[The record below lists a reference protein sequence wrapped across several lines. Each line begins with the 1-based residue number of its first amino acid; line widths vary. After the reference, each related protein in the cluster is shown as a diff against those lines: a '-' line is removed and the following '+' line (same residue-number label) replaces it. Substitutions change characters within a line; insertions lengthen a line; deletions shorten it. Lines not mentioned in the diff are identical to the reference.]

1 MFLGVSEF
9 YVWRHIYFDET
20 LFFTSYFFIE
30 VDDYI
35 LVIGSS
41 ACKVVKQSNEQQHI
55 LHCLI
60 FCTPTAGINVT
71 IQHVSRYGGWDS
83 IFYILHCIVIL

>member
-9 YVWRHIYFDET
+9 YVWRHIYFDES

-41 ACKVVKQSNEQQHI
+41 AKVVKQSNEHF
-55 LHCLI
+55 LI
-60 FCTPTAGINVT
+60 FCTPTAGINLT